1 MILHRLKEF
10 CFEPTD
16 ILISF
21 DVVSL
26 FTKVNVPLEET
37 INIIANHIY
46 GLDSKPAF
54 DKATFKHLLRL
65 ATSGIFLYR
74 DRCFRQVDG
83 VTMGSP
89 LGPTMANF
97 CLAYFEEKLL
107 SDCSNQLNAPSLY
120 LRYVDDIFCV
130 FKSGSAHQS
139 FLDRLNSMHQNLK
152 FTAELGPSALPFLD
166 TRITLPQNED
176 ETFTSQIFRKKTYT
190 GLILN
195 YSAMCPQNW
204 KIGLIRCLLHRA
216 YTISSGW
223 LLFTEEVDF
232 LKNLFTTNGYPATL
246 FDSCL
251 KRFINDK
258 FNSDSTRKK
267 IEDDK
272 IETLFFIPYIGLP
285 SVIFGKKLKTLFQ
298 MYYKIDL
305 RIIYTTF
312 KVKNYFSLKSCTP
325 LPLVANVVYKFN
337 CLCDTNTAYIGKTT
351 RHLATRVK
359 EHRTTLSA
367 VKDHLD
373 VCPTCLSNYSCTNNF
388 SILDTGK
395 NDLETTIKESL
406 HIKYNQPKLNKQ
418 LPTQGNSFSLSVF

>member
-1 MILHRLKEF
+1 M
-10 CFEPTD
+10 
-16 ILISF
+16 
-21 DVVSL
+21 
-26 FTKVNVPLEET
+26 
-37 INIIANHIY
+37 IIANHIY

-195 YSAMCPQNW
+195 YSAMCPHNW

-285 SVIFGKKLKTLFQ
+285 SVIFGKKTQ
-298 MYYKIDL
+298 DL
-305 RIIYTTF
+305 I
-312 KVKNYFSLKSCTP
+312 S
-325 LPLVANVVYKFN
+325 NVLQN
-337 CLCDTNTAYIGKTT
+337 
-351 RHLATRVK
+351 
-359 EHRTTLSA
+359 
-367 VKDHLD
+367 
-373 VCPTCLSNYSCTNNF
+373 
-388 SILDTGK
+388 
-395 NDLETTIKESL
+395 
-406 HIKYNQPKLNKQ
+406 
-418 LPTQGNSFSLSVF
+418 